1 MDNLL
6 YGDPERWAVGRDIE
20 MKLDQDISPQ
30 VKRVLEILAVK
41 LQELVDKKY
50 RGKVEVVFHP
60 EGVIKG
66 VEVPEFFHVAGSKK

>member
-1 MDNLL
+1 M
-6 YGDPERWAVGRDIE
+6 W
-20 MKLDQDISPQ
+20 
-30 VKRVLEILAVK
+30 RVALR

-66 VEVPEFFHVAGSKK
+66 CEILEFFHVRKASPDGKL